1 MPDRTSS
8 MPPESDV
15 LAGPH
20 ASPADHGEGHG
31 HDDHAHAG
39 EAIALGLGRLDS
51 DGDEIGM
58 GLSEKAFCL
67 FLVFNAHA
75 HGALP
80 WRLT

>member
-39 EAIALGLGRLDS
+39 EAIALGPIDVDAWGAAALG
-51 DGDEIGM
+51 IAA
-58 GLSEKAFCL
+58 GLAVA
-67 FLVFNAHA
+67 LVLARSN
-75 HGALP
+75 L
-80 WRLT
+80 